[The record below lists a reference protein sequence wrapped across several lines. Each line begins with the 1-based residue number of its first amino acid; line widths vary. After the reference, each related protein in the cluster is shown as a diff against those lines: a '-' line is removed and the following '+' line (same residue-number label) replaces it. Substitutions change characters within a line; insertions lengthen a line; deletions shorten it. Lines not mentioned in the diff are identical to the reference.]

1 MNSSWELLW
10 DSSYEKNH
18 YGNFFYSLVRIYQ
31 PEIVVELGT
40 KAGFS
45 AYHIARALLANRKGR
60 LDCYDLWEKYEF
72 NPIPQSIARKNLKEF
87 KDIIQFNLRDAVGVD
102 KLYKRVDI
110 LHVDLNNEGTILEE
124 IVPFWIDKT
133 LQLIIIEGGSMERD
147 QASWMIKYKKMPIAK
162 WLEDFASSRGDI
174 EYITINPFP
183 SLTIIRKK
191 QVKST
196 LIHFK

>member
-1 MNSSWELLW
+1 MNGSRKYLLW

-18 YGNFFYSLVRIYQ
+18 YGDFFYSLVRIYQ

-45 AYHIARALLANRKGR
+45 AYHIARGLKANKKGR
-60 LDCYDLWEKYEF
+60 LDCYDLWEKYQF
-72 NPIPQSIARKNLKEF
+72 KSVSQSITKKNLKKF
-87 KDIIQFNLRDAVGVD
+87 KDIIRCNVRDAVGVN

-133 LQLIIIEGGSMERD
+133 RQLIIIEGGSMERD
-147 QASWMIKYKKMPIAK
+147 LVEWMRKYKKMPISK
-162 WLEDFASSRGDI
+162 WLEDFTRLRTDI
-174 EYITINPFP
+174 EYLTIEPFP

-191 QVKST
+191 QV
-196 LIHFK
+196 